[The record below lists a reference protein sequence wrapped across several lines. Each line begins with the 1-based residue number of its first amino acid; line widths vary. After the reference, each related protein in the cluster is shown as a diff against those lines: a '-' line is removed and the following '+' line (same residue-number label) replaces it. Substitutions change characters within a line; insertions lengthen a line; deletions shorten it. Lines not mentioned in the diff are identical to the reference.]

1 MARTRSPDFE
11 QRQQQILKSAAELFA
26 ERGYSET
33 LLEDIAEN
41 CGIKRSSIYHYHAS
55 KHALLHSLIA
65 WKIEDLTQKVERA
78 IATATSPREKLHAL
92 VQALVEDYV
101 RSPHEVTLLNTQ
113 TRHLD
118 EAALQST
125 AALQNRLIGHV
136 RQLIEALRP
145 DLHIPKQHHTALTM
159 LLFGMVNWV
168 HVWYKPRGSLTP
180 AQLVDLIVRLFLE
193 GLLHQT
199 ASSRGSPSL

>member
-11 QRQQQILKSAAELFA
+11 QRQQTILTSAAALFA

-33 LLEDIAEN
+33 LLEDIAEH

-65 WKIEDLTQKVERA
+65 WKIEDLTQKVEQA
-78 IATATSPREKLHAL
+78 IAGADSPRDKLHAL
-92 VQALVEDYV
+92 VRALVEDYV

-113 TRHLD
+113 TRHLN

-136 RQLIEALRP
+136 RQLIQALRP
-145 DLHIPKQHHTALTM
+145 DLQIPRQHHTALTM

-180 AQLVDLIVRLFLE
+180 EQLVELIIRLFLD
-193 GLLHQT
+193 GLLHQD

>member
-11 QRQQQILKSAAELFA
+11 KRQQQILKSAAALFA
-26 ERGYSET
+26 ARGYSET
-33 LLEDIAEN
+33 LLEDIAEH
-41 CGIKRSSIYHYHAS
+41 CSIKRSSIYHYHSS

-65 WKIEDLTQKVERA
+65 WKIEDLTEKVEQA
-78 IATATSPREKLHAL
+78 IATADSPRDKLHAL

-136 RQLIEALRP
+136 RELIQALRP
-145 DLHIPKQHHTALTM
+145 DMHIPRPQHTALTM

-168 HVWYKPRGSLTP
+168 HVWYKPKGSLTP
-180 AQLVDLIVRLFLE
+180 PQLVQVIVNLFLE
-193 GLLHQT
+193 GLLHQA

>member
-11 QRQQQILKSAAELFA
+11 KRQQQILKSAAALFA
-26 ERGYSET
+26 SRGYSET
-33 LLEDIAEN
+33 LLEDIAEH
-41 CGIKRSSIYHYHAS
+41 CGIKRSSIYHYHSS
-55 KHALLHSLIA
+55 KHALLHHLIA
-65 WKIEDLTQKVERA
+65 WKIEDLTHKVEQA
-78 IATATSPREKLHAL
+78 IATAASPRDKLHAL

-101 RSPHEVTLLNTQ
+101 RSPHEVILLNTQ
-113 TRHLD
+113 TRHLE
-118 EAALQST
+118 EAALAST

-136 RQLIEALRP
+136 RQLIQALRP
-145 DLHIPKQHHTALTM
+145 GLQIPKQHHTAITM

-168 HVWYKPRGSLTP
+168 HVWYKPKGSLTP
-180 AQLVDLIVRLFLE
+180 AQLVDVIVSLFLD